1 MELEKR
7 FGLLLNLPNFK
18 KRKITTKVWGIRSI
32 KHEGENE
39 MNFEE
44 LERANIEETA
54 RLASNYSIAEQIAVA
69 AVLDTEVM
77 ENELIRRRRECE
89 ADLQA
94 LRKIANRQKGYM

>member
-1 MELEKR
+1 MKEINGMEKDNV
-7 FGLLLNLPNFK
+7 F
-18 KRKITTKVWGIRSI
+18 S
-32 KHEGENE
+32 
-39 MNFEE
+39 
-44 LERANIEETA
+44 ANVRETA